1 MKRFFFNVL
10 LSLSPNWDVIRKTE
24 YLCEKTFE
32 RLFSVAKLSET

>member
-10 LSLSPNWDVIRKTE
+10 LSLSSNWDDIRKTE

-32 RLFSVAKLSET
+32 RLFLLVKLSET